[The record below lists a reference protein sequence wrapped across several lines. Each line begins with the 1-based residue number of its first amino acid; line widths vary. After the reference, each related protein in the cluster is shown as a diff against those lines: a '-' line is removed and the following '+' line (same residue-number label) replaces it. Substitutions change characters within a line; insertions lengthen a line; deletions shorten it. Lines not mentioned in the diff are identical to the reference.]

1 MATRLER
8 LRATL
13 AEKQYDALLVTQPEN
28 RRYMSGFTG
37 SAGYLV
43 IGAKG
48 GAVLM
53 TDFRYTEQA
62 ALQAPAFEV
71 RQLAGGLST
80 WLPEVLTELGAKKL
94 AFDANHVTYSLFQAL
109 SKAVEDKGVDLVPD
123 SETIEIQRAIKEPEE
138 IAAIHRAQDLTGD
151 AYEHVFH
158 NVMHAGMTERQVA
171 WELEKYIREH
181 GGEGLAF
188 ETIVAAGP
196 NAARPH
202 HHPGDDVIL
211 EGQPVVLD
219 FGAKVDGY
227 CADMTRTVCLGQQDD
242 QFKRVYDLVLSAQLT
257 AESLI
262 KTGITGEEADGYARK
277 VIADAGHGEHFG
289 HSLGHGI
296 GLYVH
301 EYPRVAQRATN
312 LLEDGMVFSN
322 EPGVY
327 LTGWGGVRIEDLLVL
342 EAGKVRNI
350 TKASK
355 LSTE

>member
-1 MATRLER
+1 MSNRLER
-8 LRATL
+8 LRAKL
-13 AEKQYDALLVTQPEN
+13 SDKNYDAMLVSQPEN

-43 IGAKG
+43 IGMHQ
-48 GAVLM
+48 AVLF

-62 ALQAPAFEV
+62 GLQAPAFEV
-71 RQLAGGLST
+71 RQIAGGLAA
-80 WLPEVLTELGAKKL
+80 WLAPVLAEMGAKRL
-94 AFDANHVTYSLFQAL
+94 AFDANHVTYQIYQGLTA
-109 SKAVEDKGVDLVPD
+109 AVADKGVEVAPD
-123 SETIEIQRAIKEPEE
+123 SETVELLRAIKGPEE
-138 IAAIHRAQDLTGD
+138 VDAIHRAQDLTGD
-151 AYEHVFH
+151 AYEHVH
-158 NVMHAGMTERQVA
+158 RMMRAGMTEKQVA

-202 HHPGDDVIL
+202 HHPSEDVIR
-211 EGQPVVLD
+211 EGQPIVLD

-227 CADMTRTVCLGQQDD
+227 CADMTRTVCLGRQDD
-242 QFKRVYDLVLSAQLT
+242 QFKRVYDIVLGAQLT

-262 KTGITGEEADGYARK
+262 KAGITGEEADGYARK
-277 VIADAGHGEHFG
+277 VIADAGYGDNFG

-301 EYPRVAQRATN
+301 EYPRVAQRAQN
-312 LLEDGMVFSN
+312 VLEDGMVFSN

-327 LTGWGGVRIEDLLVL
+327 ITGWGGVRIEDLLVL
-342 EAGKVRNI
+342 EGGKPRNL
-350 TKASK
+350 TKATK

>member
-1 MATRLER
+1 METRLNR
-8 LRATL
+8 LRATM
-13 AEKQYDALLVTQPEN
+13 AEKNYDVMLVSQGEN

-37 SAGYLV
+37 STGYLF
-43 IGAKG
+43 IAREQ
-48 GAVLM
+48 ALLL

-62 ALQAPAFEV
+62 TLQAPEFEV
-71 RQLAGGLST
+71 RQVAGGLGS
-80 WLPEVLTELGAKKL
+80 WLPDAVKQLGGKRV
-94 AFDANHVTYSLFQAL
+94 AFDENHVTYAMFQAL
-109 SKAVEDKGVDLVPD
+109 TKAVADTGAELTPD
-123 SETIEIQRAIKEPEE
+123 SETVEMLRAVKEPSE
-138 IAAIHRAQDLTGD
+138 IGAIHRAQDLTGD
-151 AYEHVFH
+151 AYEHVYAG
-158 NVMHAGMTERQVA
+158 MHPGMTEQQVA
-171 WELEKYIREH
+171 WELEKYIHEH

-196 NAARPH
+196 NAAKPH
-202 HHPGDDVIL
+202 HHPTGTVIR
-211 EGQPVVLD
+211 EGEPIVLD

-227 CADMTRTVCLGQQDD
+227 CADMTRTVCLGKQDD
-242 QFKRVYDLVLSAQLT
+242 QFKKIYDLVLGAQLT
-257 AESLI
+257 AEALI

-277 VIADAGHGEHFG
+277 VITDAGYGDNFG

-312 LLEDGMVFSN
+312 VLQDGMVFSN

-327 LTGWGGVRIEDLLVL
+327 ITGWGGVRIEDLLTL

-355 LSTE
+355 LQTA

>member
-1 MATRLER
+1 MPTRLER
-8 LRATL
+8 LRATM
-13 AEKQYDALLVTQPEN
+13 AEKGYDAMLVSQPEN

-43 IGAKG
+43 VTGKQ
-48 GAVLM
+48 AVLF

-62 ALQAPAFEV
+62 GLQAPAFEV
-71 RQLAGGLST
+71 RQLSGGIAS
-80 WLPEVLTELGAKKL
+80 WLPDVLAEGGVKKL
-94 AFDANHVTYSLFQAL
+94 AFDANHVTFNMYEGITKAL
-109 SKAVEDKGVDLVPD
+109 ADKGVDLLPD
-123 SETIEIQRAIKEPEE
+123 SETIEIQRAVKEPEE
-138 IAAIHRAQDLTGD
+138 IDAIHRAQDLTGD
-151 AYEHVFH
+151 AYEHVYA
-158 NVMHAGMTERQVA
+158 MMRPGMTEKQVA

-202 HHPGDDVIL
+202 HHPSDTPIR
-211 EGQPVVLD
+211 EGEPIVLD

-227 CADMTRTVCLGQQDD
+227 CADMTRTVCLGRQDD
-242 QFKRVYDLVLSAQLT
+242 QFKKIYDLVLGAQLT
-257 AESLI
+257 AENLI
-262 KTGITGEEADGYARK
+262 HAGITGEEADGYARK
-277 VIADAGHGEHFG
+277 VITDAGHGDHFG

-301 EYPRVAQRATN
+301 EYPRVSQRAAN
-312 LLEDGMVFSN
+312 VLEDGMVFSN

-327 LTGWGGVRIEDLLVL
+327 ITGWGGVRIEDLLVL
-342 EAGKVRNI
+342 ENGKPRNI

>member
-1 MATRLER
+1 MNTRLER
-8 LRATL
+8 LRQCL
-13 AEKQYDALLVTQPEN
+13 VEKAYDAILVSQPEN
-28 RRYMSGFTG
+28 RRYLSGFTG

-43 IGAKG
+43 IGKQQA
-48 GAVLM
+48 LLY

-62 ALQAPAFEV
+62 GLQAPAFEV
-71 RQLAGGLST
+71 RQLNGGMGT
-80 WLPEVLTELGAKKL
+80 WLPGVTQELEAKKL
-94 AFDANHVTYSLFQAL
+94 AFDANHVTYAVYQAL
-109 SKAVEDKGVDLVPD
+109 TTAIAGTGVDLVPD
-123 SETIEIQRAIKEPEE
+123 SETVEILRAVKEPAEVE
-138 IAAIHRAQDLTGD
+138 AIHRAQDLTGD
-151 AYEHVFH
+151 AYEHVH
-158 NVMHAGMTERQVA
+158 RLMRPGMTERQVA

-202 HHPGDDVIL
+202 HHPGDTVIR
-211 EGQPVVLD
+211 EGEPVVLD
-219 FGAKVDGY
+219 FGAKLDGY
-227 CADMTRTVCLGQQDD
+227 CADMTRTVCLGKQDD
-242 QFKRVYDLVLSAQLT
+242 QFKRVYDLVLAAQLT

-262 KTGITGEEADGYARK
+262 KAGITGEEADGYARK
-277 VIADAGHGEHFG
+277 VITDAGHGDHFG

-301 EYPRVAQRATN
+301 EYPRVAQRAQN
-312 LLEDGMVFSN
+312 ILQDGMVFSN

-327 LTGWGGVRIEDLLVL
+327 ITGWGGVRIEDLLVL
-342 EAGKVRNI
+342 ENGKPRNL